1 MAEGDLTS
9 RITDVHP
16 SRLGKLKQALNQSI
30 DKMQDAL
37 ANILMN
43 ANLVNTGAKEIS
55 QGSLQLSE
63 RTNEQAASLLAL
75 NASVEAA
82 RAVEH
87 GRGFAVVAGEVR
99 NLSQKAALV
108 EESTAA
114 CDALNNQAG
123 DLRQQISFFKVCDNN
138 NSYQAAAQ
146 SHPHIPQAPARH
158 QASRGNVAAPLD
170 ADMGTWSEF

>member
-87 GRGFAVVAGEVR
+87 GRGFAVVADEVR
-99 NLSQKAALV
+99 KLAEKSQK
-108 EESTAA
+108 ST
-114 CDALNNQAG
+114 DKEPG
-123 DLRQQISFFKVCDNN
+123 K
-138 NSYQAAAQ
+138 
-146 SHPHIPQAPARH
+146 
-158 QASRGNVAAPLD
+158 
-170 ADMGTWSEF
+170 

>member
-1 MAEGDLTS
+1 MKFSVVKEDILQELQLLQGIVEKRNTMP
-9 RITDVHP
+9 I
-16 SRLGKLKQALNQSI
+16 
-30 DKMQDAL
+30 L

-114 CDALNNQAG
+114 CDALNNQAS
-123 DLRQQISFFKVCDNN
+123 LAYEAISL
-138 NSYQAAAQ
+138 
-146 SHPHIPQAPARH
+146 HRH
-158 QASRGNVAAPLD
+158 QVSIYYGGDFCRHHQCIDLALN
-170 ADMGTWSEF
+170 